1 MIEVNDVRSMVMSL
15 FPTGRAWDFMRGT
28 KKIAGESEYYVDGSG
43 ENYTDGAGNHYISHG
58 EINGDFNAAF
68 FELICNILKDE
79 AKKITDVLYQKFPDN
94 PYFLIDDATNHERVF
109 GIIPSAGATLDERK
123 QVLLARM
130 SNKRDDEFNGT
141 REYLENVLRSSGF
154 DVYVHENRFP
164 SESVRTQIG
173 SAICKK
179 NTLGGGTKSKY
190 PFYAKYPVTGWTQI
204 CANNIKKEDDANFF
218 DVYKGTRLK
227 NTMCGKSRLREMGR
241 ENMDI
246 QKPYILFIGGL
257 NYPDMAT
264 IPLSREREFR
274 DLVLKT
280 KETHIVTLFY
290 INTI

>member
-68 FELICNILKDE
+68 FELICGILKDE

-164 SESVRTQIG
+164 SESVPSQIG
-173 SAICKK
+173 TAECGID
-179 NTLGGGTKSKY
+179 TLGGGVISDY
-190 PFYAKYPVTGWTQI
+190 PFEAIYPDASYDQI
-204 CANNIKKEDDANFF
+204 CVNNIRPDDDADFF
-218 DVYKGTRLK
+218 DPILGTQLGFAE
-227 NTMCGKSRLREMGR
+227 CGTDSLGTDEPKDMYPQL
-241 ENMDI
+241 
-246 QKPYILFIGGL
+246 PYILFIGGQ
-257 NYPDMAT
+257 NYPDKAD
-264 IPLSREREFR
+264 IPSVRLREFR
-274 DLVLKT
+274 DLILKT
-280 KETHIVTLFY
+280 KETHILTLLY
-290 INTI
+290 INLI